1 MNGSTINN
9 LDAGDYCIASTKR
22 PVIGG
27 SPIVGERFHGGRLD
41 RRWIR
46 VSTIGGIRGADKERA
61 DWETTYY
68 PDIVLKGK
76 TNEH

>member
-9 LDAGDYCIASTKR
+9 LDAGDYCIASMKR
-22 PVIGG
+22 PVMGCP
-27 SPIVGERFHGGRLD
+27 SIVGERFHGGQ
-41 RRWIR
+41 
-46 VSTIGGIRGADKERA
+46 GADNERA

-76 TNEH
+76 NQ